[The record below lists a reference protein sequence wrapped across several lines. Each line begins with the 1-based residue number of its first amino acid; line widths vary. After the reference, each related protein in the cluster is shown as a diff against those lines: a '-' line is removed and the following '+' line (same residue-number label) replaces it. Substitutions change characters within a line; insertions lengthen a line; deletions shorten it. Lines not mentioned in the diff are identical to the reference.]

1 MPGSSYSS
9 KKLLTLSSLRFLN
22 RHRWQSWLTVI
33 GVMLGVTM
41 VVAVD
46 LANSSARRAFSLSL
60 ESIAGATTHQIIGGP
75 LGIPESIYTQLRTEL
90 AIRTSLPLVTGQ
102 VTIAGEPFTLLG
114 VDPISEAQIGRH
126 TAGLQYQ
133 GLNTAFSNN
142 DAVMLSERAATRLDL
157 KLNDVFELQTG
168 SRILPVTL
176 VTIFPSDNPAATD
189 GLLFA
194 DIAIAQ
200 RLLKRFGYL
209 DRIDLIL
216 DKEASTYLKA
226 WLPQGLSLIDSESRN
241 NHLQQMS
248 EAFHINLTAMS
259 LLALLVATL
268 LIYNTVTLSV
278 LQRRKT
284 LGIYRA
290 LGVTRSE
297 MFFLVIRE
305 SLLLAT
311 LASLAG
317 LVLGLLLG
325 QVLVQ
330 LVTRTVNDL
339 YFSLHVTAFI
349 IDPVSLVKGFAVGIG
364 MSLAACSLPA
374 WEASRNSPISV
385 LQRSALE
392 RGWQRKLPKIA
403 IGAAILLAL
412 GFLIISPTH
421 GTLIEGFVALTFI
434 VLGFC
439 LLVPVLVIVATRL
452 LLRGL
457 SPWLGS
463 TARIA
468 IRDIS
473 AGISRTGMAVAALT
487 VAVSV
492 TIGVGVMVS
501 SFRETVNIWL
511 GQYLSADIYIS
522 TVDRRSNALT
532 PELAS
537 RLEAIKG
544 VSAVSPSRMTTIET
558 EYGPI
563 RLLAITPIPGKSSLP
578 LKIAIDDAPA
588 RFERGEGVM
597 VSEPLAYHQ
606 HIEPGDNISVV
617 TEKGTKSLLVLGVY
631 YDFTSSAGMLALH
644 RNTYKHWWND
654 DSISTLSL
662 YREANADRAALLNRV
677 KLALNSDGEQIRVS
691 SNGEI
696 REVAIGVFDRT
707 FEITR
712 VLRILA
718 IIVAFIGVLSA
729 LMALQLERTREFAIL
744 RATGMTPK
752 QVGFMILG
760 QTGLIGLLAG
770 LLSIPLGLLMA
781 EILIEVINRRS
792 FGWSMLHQIPSG
804 VILEAMLLAIF
815 AAVLA
820 GIYPALKAA
829 SISPAQALREE

>member
-1 MPGSSYSS
+1 MPGSSRSF
-9 KKLLTLSSLRFLN
+9 KKLLTLSSLRFLS

-33 GVMLGVTM
+33 GVMLGVAM
-41 VVAVD
+41 VVGVD

-75 LGIPESIYTQLRTEL
+75 LGIPESIYTRLRTDL
-90 AIRTSLPLVTGQ
+90 AIRTSLPLVSGQ
-102 VTIAGEPFTLLG
+102 VTIDGEPFLLLG
-114 VDPISEAQIGRH
+114 VDPISEAQNGRH
-126 TAGLQYQ
+126 TTGFQYQ
-133 GLNTAFSNN
+133 GLSTAFSS
-142 DAVMLSERAATRLDL
+142 DDTVMLSERAAARLNL
-157 KLNDVFELQTG
+157 SLNDVFELQRG
-168 SRILPVTL
+168 NRKLSVK
-176 VTIFPSDNPAATD
+176 VAAIFPSDNPAATD
-189 GLLFA
+189 GLLFT
-194 DIAIAQ
+194 DIAVAQ
-200 RLLKRFGYL
+200 RLLNRFGRL

-216 DKEASTYLKA
+216 DEESRIRLKS
-226 WLPQGLSLIDSESRN
+226 WLPQGLSLVDSESRN
-241 NHLQQMS
+241 SNLQQMS

-290 LGVTRSE
+290 LGVTRAE
-297 MFFLVIRE
+297 MFFLVMRE

-311 LASLAG
+311 IASLAG

-339 YFSLHVTAFI
+339 YFNLHVTAFI
-349 IDPVSLVKGFAVGIG
+349 IDPVSLAKGFAVGIG

-374 WEASRNSPISV
+374 WEASRNLPINV
-385 LQRSALE
+385 MQRSVLE
-392 RGWQRKLPKIA
+392 RGWQRKLPIIA
-403 IGAAILLAL
+403 IGAFILLAI

-439 LLVPVLVIVATRL
+439 LLVPVLVILATRF
-452 LLRGL
+452 LLRVL

-492 TIGVGVMVS
+492 TVGVGVMVS
-501 SFRETVNIWL
+501 SFRETVNVWL
-511 GQYLSADIYIS
+511 GQYLSADIYI
-522 TVDRRSNALT
+522 TTADRRGTGLT
-532 PELAS
+532 PALAS
-537 RLEAIKG
+537 RLEGIEG
-544 VSAVSPSRMTTIET
+544 VSSVSSGRMTTVET

-563 RLLAITPIPGKSSLP
+563 RLLAITPVPGKSSLP
-578 LKIAIDDAPA
+578 LKTALDDAA
-588 RFERGEGVM
+588 VRFDRGEGIM
-597 VSEPLAYHQ
+597 ISEPLAYHQ
-606 HIEPGDNISVV
+606 QIEPGDHINVV
-617 TEKGTKSLLVLGVY
+617 TERGTKSFPVLGVY
-631 YDFTSSAGMLALH
+631 YDFTSSTGMIALH
-644 RNTYKHWWND
+644 RNTYKQWWSD
-654 DSISTLSL
+654 DGISTLSL
-662 YREANADRAALLNRV
+662 YRESNADRAKLLKRV
-677 KLALNSDGEQIRVS
+677 KLAVKSDGEQIRVS

-696 REVAIGVFDRT
+696 REVAIAVFDRT

-712 VLRILA
+712 VLRVLA
-718 IIVAFIGVLSA
+718 VVVAFVGVLSA

-752 QVGFMILG
+752 QVAFMILG
-760 QTGLIGLLAG
+760 QTSLMGVLAG

-781 EILIEVINRRS
+781 DILIEVINRRS
-792 FGWSMLHQIPSG
+792 FGWSMLHQIPPG
-804 VILEAMLLAIF
+804 VILEAMVLAIF
-815 AAVLA
+815 AAALA
-820 GIYPALKAA
+820 GVYPALKAA
-829 SISPAQALREE
+829 SISPALALREE

>member
-1 MPGSSYSS
+1 MPGSSRSF

-41 VVAVD
+41 VVGVD
-46 LANSSARRAFSLSL
+46 LANNSARRAFSLSL

-75 LGIPESIYTQLRTEL
+75 LGIPDSVYTRLRTEL

-102 VTIAGEPFTLLG
+102 VSIGGEPFSLLG

-133 GLNTAFSNN
+133 GLSTAFSND
-142 DAVMLSERAATRLDL
+142 DAVMLSERAATRLGL

-168 SRILPVTL
+168 NRNLSVKLAA
-176 VTIFPSDNPAATD
+176 IFPSDNPAATD

-200 RLLKRFGYL
+200 RLLNRFGRI

-216 DKEASTYLKA
+216 DEETSARLKA
-226 WLPQGLSLIDSESRN
+226 WLPQGLSLVDSESRN
-241 NHLQQMS
+241 SNLQQMS

-311 LASLAG
+311 IASLAG

-339 YFSLHVTAFI
+339 YFNLHVTAFI
-349 IDPVSLVKGFAVGIG
+349 IDPVSLLKGFAVGIG

-374 WEASRNSPISV
+374 WEASRNLPINV
-385 LQRSALE
+385 LQRSVLE

-403 IGAAILLAL
+403 IGACILLAV

-421 GTLIEGFVALTFI
+421 GTLIEGFIALTFI

-439 LLVPVLVIVATRL
+439 LLVPVLVILATRF
-452 LLRGL
+452 LLRVL

-492 TIGVGVMVS
+492 TVGVGVMVS

-522 TVDRRSNALT
+522 TVDRGGADLT
-532 PELAS
+532 PALAS
-537 RLEAIKG
+537 RLEGITG
-544 VSAVSPSRMTTIET
+544 VAAVSSSRMTTIET

-563 RLLAITPIPGKSSLP
+563 RLIAITPVPGKSPLP
-578 LKIAIDDAPA
+578 LKDTVDDAPA
-588 RFERGEGVM
+588 RFDRGEGVM
-597 VSEPLAYHQ
+597 ISEPLAYHQ
-606 HIEPGDNISVV
+606 QIKPGDNMSVV
-617 TEKGTKSLLVLGVY
+617 TERGTKSLPVLGVY
-631 YDFTSSAGMLALH
+631 YDFTSSTGMIALH

-654 DSISTLSL
+654 DGISTLSL
-662 YREANADRAALLNRV
+662 YREANADQAKLLERV
-677 KLALNSDGEQIRVS
+677 KLALKNDSEQIRVS

-696 REVAIGVFDRT
+696 REVAIAVFDRT

-718 IIVAFIGVLSA
+718 IVVAFVGVLSA

-752 QVGFMILG
+752 QVGLMILG
-760 QTGLIGLLAG
+760 QTSLMGVLAG

-781 EILIEVINRRS
+781 DILIEVINRRS
-792 FGWSMLHQIPSG
+792 FGWSMLHQIPPG
-804 VILEAMLLAIF
+804 VILEAMVLALF

-820 GIYPALKAA
+820 GVYPALKAA